1 MNICILREAH
11 VIFQNIYIFIFKYYI
26 ETINRYIYI
35 YAHICMNRCI
45 LGEINDKTYIL
56 AKSPKV
62 HKGGGSTPPPI
73 GGYWQGDLSFASG
86 PNRYGY

>member
-1 MNICILREAH
+1 
-11 VIFQNIYIFIFKYYI
+11 
-26 ETINRYIYI
+26 
-35 YAHICMNRCI
+35 MNRCI

-73 GGYWQGDLSFASG
+73 GGYLDEIFNLLDLDLGFLKRAKVKKNTAKE
-86 PNRYGY
+86 P

>member
-1 MNICILREAH
+1 
-11 VIFQNIYIFIFKYYI
+11 
-26 ETINRYIYI
+26 
-35 YAHICMNRCI
+35 MNRCI

-73 GGYWQGDLSFASG
+73 GGYAQLGDILFPKDPWDWYIYLA
-86 PNRYGY
+86 

>member
-11 VIFQNIYIFIFKYYI
+11 VIFQNIYVYIYIYIYYI
-26 ETINRYIYI
+26 ETSNKYIYI
-35 YAHICMNRCI
+35 FAHICMNRCI
-45 LGEINDKTYIL
+45 LGEINEKTFIL

-73 GGYWQGDLSFASG
+73 GGYIYKD
-86 PNRYGY
+86 PY